1 LYEEKEMNVKL
12 PISHPSHS
20 GSSPSRDHQDGS
32 ASTPIPLG
40 SPINE
45 DDGRSITDIF
55 TTLDISS
62 SETVTGHG
70 LHQKQT
76 EISEEKVWSW
86 IDHLSTLD
94 AYSDDEEV
102 DQAVE
107 TLHDLVKVFQKK
119 LDRLRKQNP
128 GTSTIQLQKNGF
140 PLFAKSILQSL
151 CEVVRFSLAQDIDP
165 PFPLA
170 NFTTEQIPGI
180 CSKEVSIQPLALSNL
195 LWALEQNQFAMQQV
209 THEPPSPT
217 HSDKQERVLEDFRR
231 QYVGSGSHMLR
242 DHVHSIAATYHETKA
257 YARVLP
263 ILQSSGSGKT
273 RCTVELGKLELGLLV
288 CIRGARFADGQGA
301 VSAPPR
307 DESVCEWLQ
316 SDTDN
321 KHPEQRMAAW
331 LAATAY
337 EIRQLCTSYLELD
350 TEIAVPGEKPDRWN
364 VLIAKIAEAL
374 APVDSQG
381 QVRSARS
388 SLLQKIA
395 ATSEVILNELVTL
408 IGQAETLH
416 SSTSVTSNTAQTK
429 IPTLSERTCLIRAQ
443 RVAQEFKDLE
453 ALFPDDS
460 KAFFHLAIDECSQL
474 GENVHRLRRMWS
486 DVSQKTKRSWI
497 LLLDTKFSIS
507 GISGVV
513 AYNSSDRFLDGYTL
527 PEPFMLLPLDVELAD
542 DSDTRDRYLKVINGQ
557 DHIYTHHTV
566 LEFLRKMGRP
576 LLNDTG
582 YYETKT
588 ILIQLL

>member
-1 LYEEKEMNVKL
+1 
-12 PISHPSHS
+12 
-20 GSSPSRDHQDGS
+20 
-32 ASTPIPLG
+32 
-40 SPINE
+40 
-45 DDGRSITDIF
+45 
-55 TTLDISS
+55 
-62 SETVTGHG
+62 
-70 LHQKQT
+70 
-76 EISEEKVWSW
+76 
-86 IDHLSTLD
+86 
-94 AYSDDEEV
+94 
-102 DQAVE
+102 
-107 TLHDLVKVFQKK
+107 
-119 LDRLRKQNP
+119 
-128 GTSTIQLQKNGF
+128 
-140 PLFAKSILQSL
+140 LQSL

-231 QYVGSGSHMLR
+231 QYVGSASHMLR
-242 DHVHSIAATYHETKA
+242 DHVHSIAETYHETKA
-257 YARVLP
+257 YAWVLP

-350 TEIAVPGEKPDRWN
+350 TEIAVPGEKPDWWN

-381 QVRSARS
+381 QVQSARS

-582 YYETKT
+582 YLRDEDDLDTAFVVGEVKLKSLALKLLGPINENAT
-588 ILIQLL
+588 IRIDPSRFWTGDNNASSLIGLACQRLPLKILSGRGKHTFLLILFALLIDSRHDIQVYQLLAVQARGERNRVHKFSLKIWSVTICATCIRSWIGAWES